1 MKCFCKFRGKN
12 IIFEN
17 FGRPTIHILKIL
29 GKFSGNFLI
38 LENFGVAM
46 PSSTHSSKW
55 FCPYLDLNLP
65 YPNHILTQPKI
76 KQEHK
81 SVHLKT
87 KQQHITSVYVCVC
100 VRERERERYDLII
113 MNLISFIFSIS
124 LSQYLRIL
132 E

>member
-1 MKCFCKFRGKN
+1 MGTRSYNVSRGLGPRPVELGAQPRTIYIYIYLYIYCWTNLRVSYKKYEEFEGLTIFLMKCFCKFRGKN

-65 YPNHILTQPKI
+65 YPNHILA
-76 KQEHK
+76 
-81 SVHLKT
+81 
-87 KQQHITSVYVCVC
+87 
-100 VRERERERYDLII
+100 
-113 MNLISFIFSIS
+113 
-124 LSQYLRIL
+124 
-132 E
+132 